1 MDLRVD
7 LPGTVKMVV
16 YNVLGEKVAQLL
28 NQYEGA
34 GNYRVSWDGTSTN
47 RALVGNAVYLISI
60 TQPSGNS
67 VQKSHCPEIIHWEF
81 TVSKKGRTAMESIF
95 PGRGT
100 CTVLVSSTFGSK
112 LRCIT
117 G

>member
-1 MDLRVD
+1 MTATPTPNAALYLDENFFDPEKQRLGMDLRVD

-34 GNYRVSWDGTSTN
+34 GNYRVSWDGTNSN
-47 RALVGNAVYLISI
+47 GALVGNAVYLISI

-67 VQKSHCPEIIHWEF
+67 VRKVI
-81 TVSKKGRTAMESIF
+81 
-95 PGRGT
+95 
-100 CTVLVSSTFGSK
+100 VLK
-112 LRCIT
+112 
-117 G
+117 